1 MNDMTIFNYEGNEV
15 EILEVSGEVFF
26 NPYHVGACLEMSES
40 TVKDHLSRMGNKQAT
55 LLKNSTVGLTDF
67 RKLHNT
73 GEKFLTES
81 GVYKLMFKSRKP
93 EAEKFQDWV
102 TDEVLPAIRKTGKY
116 ETPKKAKEAKTN
128 LSSVN
133 NAVKIIGQYM
143 EQAKLGSDV
152 RLLTVKGLYAQAG
165 VVLPFDISAEKMY
178 FDTKQ
183 IAKRLGIMSNTG
195 NPAYT
200 AVSQIFK
207 KLNLSADD
215 AKEFLEEVN
224 QTGKWQ
230 GTIVKYAESAVDKLE
245 AWLLEYGYPTTIEGE
260 NMNYHVVYDISAKSP
275 RKSNLHGLHAFP
287 VLK

>member
-15 EILEVSGEVFF
+15 RTVTVNNEPWWVLKDVCDVLGLSDTNKVAERLEVDELTRIKFVSG
-26 NPYHVGACLEMSES
+26 GQTREMLCVNEP
-40 TVKDHLSRMGNKQAT
+40 
-55 LLKNSTVGLTDF
+55 GLYSVILRSD
-67 RKLHNT
+67 
-73 GEKFLTES
+73 
-81 GVYKLMFKSRKP
+81 KP
-93 EAEKFQDWV
+93 EAKKFKRWV
-102 TDEVLPAIRKTGKY
+102 THEVLPAIRKTGKY
-116 ETPKKAKEAKTN
+116 ETPKKAKEPKTN

-143 EQAKLGSDV
+143 EQAKLDSDV

-165 VVLPFDISAEKMY
+165 VMLPFDISAEKMY

-183 IAKRLGIMSNTG
+183 IAKRLGIMSSTG

-230 GTIVKYAESAVDKLE
+230 GTVMKYAESAVDKLE
-245 AWLLEYGYPTTIEGE
+245 AWLLERGYPTTIEGE
-260 NMNYHVVYDISAKSP
+260 SKNYHVVYDITA
-275 RKSNLHGLHAFP
+275 
-287 VLK
+287 